1 MLEFLSCALNHPL
14 VKLWTKLAL
23 GPSVTFSVSLRRL
36 VNGGGSQ
43 SGSFPFILN
52 DKCHYPPGPHWVWRS
67 DVTTVRKSLVL
78 VGHDSEEEIDPA
90 FREVRERNG

>member
-1 MLEFLSCALNHPL
+1 MPSLQSSLSIKAPVYQVELQIGGWKGTTNF
-14 VKLWTKLAL
+14 T
-23 GPSVTFSVSLRRL
+23 
-36 VNGGGSQ
+36 GGGSQ

-67 DVTTVRKSLVL
+67 DVTTVRKSRVL
-78 VGHDSEEEIDPA
+78 VRHDSEEEIDPA